1 METMTEWYPALTKQ
15 ECNSKELGTCYCGE
29 CEGEGDD
36 VDTVSWSSSNPTG
49 EVASNE

>member
-1 METMTEWYPALTKQ
+1 METMNEWEPTLTKQ
-15 ECNSKELGTCYCGE
+15 ECNSKELGACYCGE

-49 EVASNE
+49 EVASND